1 MASALKYYTEV
12 NILHTNTTAGTIAFT
27 ERMNDPFEANRRHPK
42 EGLCIGC
49 RDLEYREFLKL
60 AG

>member
-12 NILHTNTTAGTIAFT
+12 NILYTNTTAGTTAFT
-27 ERMNDPFEANRRHPK
+27 EQMNDPFEANRRHPK

-49 RDLEYREFLKL
+49 RD
-60 AG
+60 